1 MNTHITSKETL
12 PTLSAGIP
20 PQNFKEL
27 WTGFDP
33 RTEPL
38 DTEILQEWEEDRC
51 LLKILRYR
59 IGVFKGQRAMM
70 AAVYGCPKEGKSLPG
85 LVQIH
90 GGGQYAHHNACLTN
104 AKRGYATLSI
114 SWGGRIDAPGYRVTP
129 DEVNLFWLGNTGHQ
143 DYKVITDWGAL
154 DAYHHPNRNQNNSNW
169 VNLASADWTL
179 DEIESPRNSNWFL
192 CTVGARRALTFLEQ
206 QPEVDGD
213 RLGVYGHSMGGKL
226 TVMTA
231 ATDDRIKAAAP
242 SCGGISDRNKSAGL
256 LMATIGDAAYLKHV
270 SCPTIFLSP
279 ANDFH
284 GRVDDLP
291 AAVDEIQTSDWRITS
306 SAHHNHQDT
315 AEYEV
320 ATQLWMDQHLKGTF
334 SFPQTPH
341 SELALETTNGI
352 PSIAVK
358 PDISEPILYVDVYYT
373 QQGQVDGQKDDMDN
387 TMNRF
392 WHHAV
397 ATRDADTWAASLPV
411 SSTDKP
417 LWVYANVVY
426 SLNKPVT
433 GAGYYYGTYTATKFN
448 LSSLVHLISPE
459 QLQMAKVKATL
470 KPSPMIETFAS
481 NWEKQW
487 FTYSPVEW
495 TRLTHKVYDPRWA
508 APQGAALS
516 LEVRCEQP
524 NKLVVSLDEYAT
536 EVALTGDKQWQNVL
550 LSATDF
556 RNAANEP
563 MEDWTQVRTLRLGA
577 REDLQQKTNGEQTIV
592 ELGAEW
598 QGVDPEFGNLQWKR

>member
-38 DTEILQEWEEDRC
+38 DTEILREWEEDCC

-70 AAVYGCPKEGKSLPG
+70 AAVYGYPKGGKSLSG

-358 PDISEPILYVDVYYT
+358 PDVSEPILHVDVYYT

-426 SLNKPVT
+426 SLSKPVT

-495 TRLTHKVYDPRWA
+495 TRLTHKVYDPQWA

-516 LEVRCEQP
+516 LEMRCEQP

-598 QGVDPEFGNLQWKR
+598 QGVDPEFRNLQWKR

>member
-12 PTLSAGIP
+12 PTLSADIP

-114 SWGGRIDAPGYRVTP
+114 SWEGRIDAPGYRVTTN
-129 DEVNLFWLGNTGHQ
+129 EVNLFWLGNTGHQ

-169 VNLASADWTL
+169 VKLASAYWTL
-179 DEIESPRNSNWFL
+179 DDIESPRNSNWFL

-231 ATDDRIKAAAP
+231 ATDDRVKAAAP
-242 SCGGISDRNKSAGL
+242 SCGGISDRNKSDGL
-256 LMATIGDAAYLKHV
+256 LLATIGDAAYLKHV

-284 GRVDDLP
+284 GRGDDLP
-291 AAVDEIQTSDWRITS
+291 VAVDEIQTSDWRITS

-320 ATQLWMDQHLKGTF
+320 ATQLWMD
-334 SFPQTPH
+334 
-341 SELALETTNGI
+341 
-352 PSIAVK
+352 
-358 PDISEPILYVDVYYT
+358 
-373 QQGQVDGQKDDMDN
+373 
-387 TMNRF
+387 
-392 WHHAV
+392 
-397 ATRDADTWAASLPV
+397 
-411 SSTDKP
+411 
-417 LWVYANVVY
+417 
-426 SLNKPVT
+426 
-433 GAGYYYGTYTATKFN
+433 
-448 LSSLVHLISPE
+448 
-459 QLQMAKVKATL
+459 
-470 KPSPMIETFAS
+470 
-481 NWEKQW
+481 
-487 FTYSPVEW
+487 
-495 TRLTHKVYDPRWA
+495 
-508 APQGAALS
+508 
-516 LEVRCEQP
+516 
-524 NKLVVSLDEYAT
+524 
-536 EVALTGDKQWQNVL
+536 
-550 LSATDF
+550 
-556 RNAANEP
+556 
-563 MEDWTQVRTLRLGA
+563 
-577 REDLQQKTNGEQTIV
+577 
-592 ELGAEW
+592 
-598 QGVDPEFGNLQWKR
+598 